1 MDVNGKNH
9 NIYKNNIIIKN
20 INYKLL
26 RIYEDNCVDNLYHV
40 NFMDVFNLETLFLLN
55 FIYYLIILMIST

>member
-1 MDVNGKNH
+1 MDVNDKNH

-20 INYKLL
+20 NYYKLL
-26 RIYEDNCVDNLYHV
+26 RIDEDNCVDDLYHV
-40 NFMDVFNLETLFLLN
+40 NFMDVFNLESLFLFN